1 MPVVPQD
8 TARLILPTGCDP
20 FLSPVCGPAG
30 DPVLSSAC
38 GPAGEQPV
46 QGILLINKP
55 RGMTSFGVI
64 ARVRKLTGQKRV
76 GHTGTLDPFADGLL
90 VVCIGRATQVVQ
102 FMEHYDKIY
111 RVVVAFGRSTD
122 TQDLT
127 GRTLFEYHLSESEK
141 EHMRQTDFSDLR
153 QAAADMIGVH
163 QQIPP
168 MYSAVKING
177 KPLYDYARKGENLLR
192 KSRTIRID
200 EAAVEKIDLDDALN
214 VTLRIR
220 CSKGTY
226 IRTLAD
232 DLGRRLGIGAHAAF
246 LTRLACGPF
255 RLEQAQE
262 LDDLFDLWR
271 SCSGQGEFARQ
282 IAAKGLLL
290 PLSAA
295 LAEYPHV
302 CLEVHEA
309 EDLIAGRP
317 LYSIAAD
324 SGQTSS
330 ARLPEMQTLVFLC
343 RDRLVAVGHL
353 ERTEAGARRVR
364 TERVL
369 IDLADFRQD

>member
-1 MPVVPQD
+1 MPVAPQD
-8 TARLILPTGCDP
+8 TARI
-20 FLSPVCGPAG
+20 
-30 DPVLSSAC
+30 
-38 GPAGEQPV
+38 E

-64 ARVRKLTGQKRV
+64 ARVRKLTGQRRV

-90 VVCIGRATQVVQ
+90 PVCIGRATQVVQ
-102 FMEHYDKIY
+102 FMEPYDKTY
-111 RVVVAFGRSTD
+111 RVVIAFGRATD

-127 GRTLFEYHLSESEK
+127 GRTLSEHLLSASEK
-141 EHMRQTDFSDLR
+141 EHLRQTDFADLR
-153 QAAADMIGVH
+153 QAAAEMTGVH
-163 QQIPP
+163 EQIPP
-168 MYSAVKING
+168 MYSAVKVNG
-177 KPLYDYARKGENLLR
+177 KPLYEYARKGENLQR

-200 EAAVEKIDLDDALN
+200 EAVVEKIELDDVLTA
-214 VTLRIR
+214 TLRIR

-255 RLEQAQE
+255 HLEQAQE

-271 SCSGQGEFARQ
+271 SCSGQDEFVRQ

-290 PLSAA
+290 PMLAA

-302 CLEVHEA
+302 CLETHEA

-317 LYSIAAD
+317 LYNIAAD
-324 SGQTSS
+324 SGQMDST
-330 ARLPEMQTLVFLC
+330 RLPEMQTLVFLC

-353 ERTEAGARRVR
+353 ERTEAGTRRVR

-369 IDLADFRQD
+369 IDLADFRQ